1 MKARAQGLVE
11 YGLIV
16 VGVVIAAVAAVLI
29 IGPAISR
36 QFSHSVSPV
45 DPAAE
50 RPLPGGRGRSACT
63 DRAEE
68 KCC

>member
-16 VGVVIAAVAAVLI
+16 VAVVVAAIVAVAV

-36 QFSHSVSPV
+36 QFSKV
-45 DPAAE
+45 A
-50 RPLPGGRGRSACT
+50 SAT
-63 DRAEE
+63 
-68 KCC
+68 K